1 MAASQAATEPLHSPR
16 IAGPARRLAAFLLD
30 GLIAV
35 CVVIIISIT
44 MRGFRA
50 LGLWMPA
57 TQDPQTTW
65 GNLKISAKLAV
76 VFGFLLSMGAIYLP
90 LFEASPWQASF
101 GKRILDVHV
110 TDTEGRRIS
119 VVRAFGRWIAK
130 LFFNWF
136 FLWPVSLGTM
146 ARTREKKALHDFV
159 ARTLV
164 VRGQPEPGGSLE
176 AWRIAAAF
184 GIPYV
189 WLLGTFL
196 IILQ

>member
-1 MAASQAATEPLHSPR
+1 MATSKAAIEPLHSPEF
-16 IAGPARRLAAFLLD
+16 AGLARRLAAFLLD
-30 GLIAV
+30 GLIAL
-35 CVVIIISIT
+35 CLVVVMSIT
-44 MRGFRA
+44 MQGFRA
-50 LGLWMPA
+50 LGLWMP
-57 TQDPQTTW
+57 TPQDPQTTW
-65 GNLKISAKLAV
+65 AGLEISAKFAV

-101 GKRILDVHV
+101 GKRIFDVHV
-110 TDTEGRRIS
+110 TDSEGRRIS
-119 VVRAFGRWIAK
+119 VARAFGRWIAK

-136 FLWPVSLGTM
+136 FLWPASLITIAGT
-146 ARTREKKALHDFV
+146 TQKKALHDFV
-159 ARTLV
+159 ASTLV

-176 AWRIAAAF
+176 PWRIAAAF